1 MDSVGLES
9 HTDPLERW
17 PHTHCMV
24 PLAIHHASEARC
36 TSTRGLAFKHPCTPL
51 LPAKVSQKPCSTCDP
66 DSSRSPFA
74 DGSRSPFADGSRSPC
89 AIPYLM
95 GDLDFVD
102 SLVSHSPSSSDD
114 SPSNHTFTS
123 PPNEQARSTTSC
135 CTLDPAS
142 SRPPGSSARLPGGYH
157 FQRMGRSCSCS
168 GPYPWMGV
176 TASSVQSLPTPIYR
190 ILYIIYHG
198 RLGFFSFDCGCS
210 K

>member
-74 DGSRSPFADGSRSPC
+74 DGSRSPC
-89 AIPYLM
+89 AIPHLM

-102 SLVSHSPSSSDD
+102 SLVSLSPSSPDD
-114 SPSNHTFTS
+114 SPSNHPFTS
-123 PPNEQARSTTSC
+123 PPTNKRGAPLPAVRWTPHQAGHQVRQLGCQVDVTS
-135 CTLDPAS
+135 S
-142 SRPPGSSARLPGGYH
+142 SWAAAAP
-157 FQRMGRSCSCS
+157 
-168 GPYPWMGV
+168 V
-176 TASSVQSLPTPIYR
+176 VVR
-190 ILYIIYHG
+190 IRG
-198 RLGFFSFDCGCS
+198 WV
-210 K
+210 